1 MTIKVQYAF
10 SVKLGIDRTDDKV
23 QNVKSALYYPQIPRT
38 EEANNEIRSSHV
50 ETRIKSNVRI
60 LELEK

>member
-1 MTIKVQYAF
+1 MTLKDQYAF
-10 SVKLGIDRTDDKV
+10 SVVLGIDRTHNKV

-38 EEANNEIRSSHV
+38 EEASNEIRSSHV